1 MPPIVVVVT
10 MAVTTIGLWATP
22 TSRLVPSYKAV
33 NTNPLTASA
42 DDRAL
47 VERQQAG
54 NKREQAKTIAGL
66 RLTAVQQSTRSHR
79 SVECRCIRCH
89 ATYESEL
96 TIPRDEVGHYDRRI
110 EVFRVENGKR
120 VGDVPLYVVANKE
133 AAMTKLNANSSTMKK
148 ILEGSEDGGLL
159 KKRAKKRTEDL
170 WIRYEKRLPNMIV
183 APRCKVDGCQKNTEP
198 TERKLRARVDYVTYL
213 SLYQKWRKEEETKLR
228 TLCESL
234 GIIVEKGATKT
245 ALLAK
250 LKDHYNPK
258 QQ

>member
-54 NKREQAKTIAGL
+54 NKREQAKIIAGL

-96 TIPRDEVGHYDRRI
+96 TIPRDEVGHFDRRV
-110 EVFRVENGKR
+110 EVCRVDANGKII
-120 VGDVPLYVVANKE
+120 GDPVQILDNIN
-133 AAMTKLNANSSTMKK
+133 AAMNYLKADQRTIAS
-148 ILEGSEDGGLL
+148 IVEGSEEGGVL
-159 KKRAKKRTEDL
+159 KKRAGKRPQPL
-170 WIRYEKRLPNMIV
+170 WIRYEQRLPNMIV
-183 APRCKVDGCQKNTEP
+183 APRCKKKNCGNNTEP
-198 TERKLRARVDYVTYL
+198 TDRKLRAGVDYVTYYSL
-213 SLYQKWRKEEETKLR
+213 SRKL
-228 TLCESL
+228 S
-234 GIIVEKGATKT
+234 
-245 ALLAK
+245 
-250 LKDHYNPK
+250 
-258 QQ
+258 